1 MNLKEKKIYVAG
13 AGGMAGGSIVR
24 HLQNR
29 GYQNLL
35 TPSSSELD
43 LRVQSSV
50 EDFFQRE
57 LPEIVIVAAAKVG
70 GVWANNTFRADF
82 IYENLMIESNLIYS
96 SFLSK
101 VEKLIFLSSAA
112 VYPNVAAQ
120 PIKEEALLTGLPDA
134 SNEPYA
140 VAKIAG
146 IKLCESF
153 YRQYGRNFYSITPTN
168 LYGANDNFHPQN
180 SHVIP
185 ALIGKFYEAKSSVSD
200 KVTLWGT
207 GRPRREFL
215 YVEDLAD
222 ATVFAMENI
231 EAQDLYDSGIAHVNI
246 GTGEDIEIS
255 RAAEMIKKI
264 VGFAGEIHYDAA
276 KPDGTP
282 RKLLDVSRM
291 KNFGWTSQTSFD
303 DGLNKTY
310 EWFVNNLQTLKNK

>member
-13 AGGMAGGSIVR
+13 ANGMAGGAIVR
-24 HLQNR
+24 NLRSQ

-35 TPSSSELD
+35 APSSSELD
-43 LRVQSSV
+43 LRNQFAV
-50 EDFFQRE
+50 EKFFDQER
-57 LPEIVIVAAAKVG
+57 PEIVILAAAKVG

-82 IYENLMIESNLIYS
+82 IYENLMIEANVIHS
-96 SFLSK
+96 SFVNK

-112 VYPNVAAQ
+112 VYPNTNVQ
-120 PIKEEALLTGLPDA
+120 PIKEETILSGFPDS

-153 YRQYGRNFYSITPTN
+153 YRQYGCDFYALTPTN
-168 LYGANDNFHPQN
+168 LYGANDNYHPQN

-185 ALIGKFYEAKSSVSD
+185 ALIRKFHEAKSAARE
-200 KVTLWGT
+200 KVVLWGT
-207 GRPRREFL
+207 GKPCREFL

-222 ATVFAMENI
+222 ATIFAMENI
-231 EAQDLYDSGIAHVNI
+231 DAKDLDARGIAHINV
-246 GTGEDIEIS
+246 GTGEDITIS
-255 RAAEMIKKI
+255 EAAEKIKKI
-264 VGFAGEIHYDAA
+264 VGFAGAIEYDAT

-291 KNFGWTSQTSFD
+291 KDFGWKSSTTFD
-303 DGLNKTY
+303 DGLRKTY
-310 EWFVNNLQTLKNK
+310 EWFVNNLQNLKNK